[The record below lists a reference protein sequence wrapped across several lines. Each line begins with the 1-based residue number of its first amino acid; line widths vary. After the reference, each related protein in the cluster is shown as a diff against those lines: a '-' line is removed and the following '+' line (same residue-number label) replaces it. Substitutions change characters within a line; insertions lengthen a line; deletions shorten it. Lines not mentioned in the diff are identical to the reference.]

1 MLRSVQR
8 IRAGNHAYLKTC
20 WPGEPARSESHVAAL
35 LLCYILT
42 PPPDAPRQLCLQQLE
57 SRRGSI
63 GASDK
68 RIATA

>member
-1 MLRSVQR
+1 MLNSVQR
-8 IRAGNHAYLKTC
+8 IREATMHMLGH
-20 WPGEPARSESHVAAL
+20 PGEPPRSESHVAAL

-42 PPPDAPRQLCLQQLE
+42 PPPDAPRQLCLRQLE